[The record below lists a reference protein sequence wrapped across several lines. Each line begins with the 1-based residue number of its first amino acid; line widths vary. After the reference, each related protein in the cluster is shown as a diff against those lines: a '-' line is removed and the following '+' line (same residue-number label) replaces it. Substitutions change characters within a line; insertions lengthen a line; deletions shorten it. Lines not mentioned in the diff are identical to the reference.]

1 MDGAVGHGTGVPH
14 LAEADS
20 HGAVGHE
27 LEVQHL
33 AEADSHGAVALWDRS
48 STPL

>member
-20 HGAVGHE
+20 HGAVALGTG
-27 LEVQHL
+27 VPHL
-33 AEADSHGAVALWDRS
+33 CNAADDLVC
-48 STPL
+48 